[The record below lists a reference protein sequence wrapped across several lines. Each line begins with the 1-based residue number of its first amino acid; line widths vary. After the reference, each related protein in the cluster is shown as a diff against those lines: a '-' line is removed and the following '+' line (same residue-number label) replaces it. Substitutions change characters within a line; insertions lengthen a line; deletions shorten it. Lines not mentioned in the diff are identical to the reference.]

1 MRSIGPKCLLCHSEM
16 TLIHVEPFA
25 GDYELLSYKCGPCDA
40 VMHGGSATDAIAT
53 DATSFGLLEKC
64 APAAITWI

>member
-1 MRSIGPKCLLCHSEM
+1 M